1 MITDGPADAPRPW
14 QLFPWCLGVPESW
27 TPEQR
32 RAQASVLQLA
42 IEQEKLGI
50 AAIERAL
57 AELGIGPT
65 TYTSA

>member
-1 MITDGPADAPRPW
+1 
-14 QLFPWCLGVPESW
+14 LGVPESW